1 MKGREIKK
9 AGFRRAAF
17 KPLARLAV
25 DRWQDT
31 AAWLDKD
38 YQMQGDDVLILNR
51 SRGDR
56 TRGSCSFH
64 RKTGQWADFATG
76 DSGADLIDMGKMVH
90 GFPTM
95 TEAAESLAQHLGV
108 SESDLDGADTGNST
122 QKKKI
127 HITGPV
133 PQEAIAAIPRFESY
147 ARQVLHLTQ
156 VYQVKNPA
164 GELLLLR
171 CKLEPIGEEKT
182 VKPYA
187 WDTDKRKWMAGG
199 DFTRFFYGLERLTA
213 QPGATVLIVEGE
225 KTADA
230 AALIFPDLAVL
241 GLMGSKACRKVEL
254 EPLKNRDVVLWPD
267 ADTPGIEA
275 MRTLEARLMQSGNPV
290 RLVVLPEPV
299 LKWTKPGKT
308 EPGGWDLADTV
319 PDGVDVHAVLDA
331 AVVSQPSKKSA
342 PAGPLFPGQTVE
354 VETPPTAV
362 IDAEL
367 AQMGREELGLTQR
380 FIARWGATTRW
391 CPGIGWYVWD
401 GRRWKEDETTAKG
414 RAQETLALLIEEAR
428 TITDTD
434 QRAVFMK
441 WAGNTLGNAAKKRN
455 AVLSLAEPHL
465 VIESD
470 KMDVD
475 PWLLNVANGV
485 LDLRTGQ
492 LSPHD
497 PALLLTKLAPVE
509 YIPDAQCPTW
519 DRFMRT
525 TMDGSDGMV
534 KFLQRAM
541 GMTLTGKT
549 GQQEFFFLTGTGANG
564 KGKMMFALREILGDY
579 AGVMPRRLVTG
590 EETHDTDALQLR
602 GVRYAEASEPPGK
615 TWNVPALKRIT
626 GNDPLEGR
634 NMRASEH
641 ITFKPVCKVWVQAN
655 TSVQPRIQNPGDEAF
670 WRRFRY
676 IPFPVKFY
684 LPDEDGYAEAPENQ
698 RAIQNIDDLFVPEF
712 PGILRWMVEGCLE
725 WQRDGR
731 LGNPPEMQQA
741 KDQYRAEQNP
751 VRTFIEEMCI
761 VHPEAWVSCKLLA
774 IAFKNWAE
782 AAGETVMS
790 PTGLTRTIQG
800 NLPWFKKIHGVVPAN
815 TNETRQ
821 YGQRGW
827 SGIGLKEPPD
837 LKGHH
842 PPLMTDDSL

>member
-76 DSGADLIDMGKMVH
+76 EAGADLIDMGKMVH

-319 PDGVDVHAVLDA
+319 PDGVDVQAVLEA

-342 PAGPLFPGQTVE
+342 PAGPLFPGQTVD
-354 VETPPTAV
+354 VETPPAV
-362 IDAEL
+362 VNDAEL
-367 AQMGREELGLTQR
+367 ALMGMDEVGLMHR

-391 CPGIGWYVWD
+391 CASWGSWIVWD
-401 GRRWKEDETTAKG
+401 GRRWAEDDSIA
-414 RAQETLALLIEEAR
+414 RARGTSTIRNLLDEAQTLPDGERRIAFL
-428 TITDTD
+428 
-434 QRAVFMK
+434 K
-441 WAGNTLGNAAKKRN
+441 WVGAIHGNAARKRN
-455 AVLSLAEPHL
+455 AMLTLAADELLVDASL
-465 VIESD
+465 
-470 KMDVD
+470 MDID

-485 LDLRTGQ
+485 LNLRTGE

-497 PALLLTKLAPVE
+497 PNLFLSKLAPVE
-509 YIPDAQCPTW
+509 YPTQPVDCPRWKQFLHTV
-519 DRFMRT
+519 
-525 TMDGSDGMV
+525 MDGNQALVD
-534 KFLQRAM
+534 FLQRAA
-541 GMTLTGKT
+541 GYSLTGET
-549 GQQEFFFLTGTGANG
+549 SDRSFFVLNGVGRNG
-564 KGKMMFALREILGDY
+564 KGVFKETVRDIMGDY
-579 AGVMPRRLVTG
+579 AVNIAHRVITG
-590 EETHDTDALQLR
+590 ENEHDTDALGLQGAR
-602 GVRYAEASEPPGK
+602 FAEASEPGGK
-615 TWNVPALKRIT
+615 KWKAPTLKRLT
-626 GNDPLEGR
+626 GQDTIDGRHMGANDRIEFRP
-634 NMRASEH
+634 M
-641 ITFKPVCKVWVQAN
+641 CKIWILAN
-655 TSVQPRIQNPGDEAF
+655 TDELPNTDSGDAFWDRLRMISFPIRFIRPDEAGYDSTPPEH
-670 WRRFRY
+670 RDD
-676 IPFPVKFY
+676 
-684 LPDEDGYAEAPENQ
+684 PDLKDKL
-698 RAIQNIDDLFVPEF
+698 RAEF
-712 PGILRWMVEGCLE
+712 PAILRWMVEGCIQ
-725 WQRDGR
+725 WQQDGILR
-731 LGNPPEMQQA
+731 IPQEVKTA
-741 KDQYRAEQNP
+741 TADYRAEQTP
-751 VRTFIEEMCI
+751 LRTFIEERCI
-761 VHPEAWVSCKLLA
+761 IHPDARVTNQLLQVA
-774 IAFKNWAE
+774 YDQWAQRN
-782 AAGETVMS
+782 GEHTMS
-790 PTGLTRTIQG
+790 GKMLTRTIQADAA
-800 NLPWFKKIHGVVPAN
+800 WFQNIAGVTPTTSRTSTA
-815 TNETRQ
+815 R
-821 YGQRGW
+821 W
-827 SGIGLKEPPD
+827 WHGIGLREPVE
-837 LKGHH
+837 LKGGQVR
-842 PPLMTDDSL
+842 DDR